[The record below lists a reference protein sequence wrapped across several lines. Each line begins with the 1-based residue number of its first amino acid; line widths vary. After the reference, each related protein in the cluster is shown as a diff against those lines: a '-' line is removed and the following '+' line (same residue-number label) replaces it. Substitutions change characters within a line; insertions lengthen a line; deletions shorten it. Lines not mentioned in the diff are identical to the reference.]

1 MKIKKKYKYL
11 ICDSIKAYN
20 YFKKQIDHDQLLSAS
35 PALLM
40 HKDIKCESLYKEW
53 PAKKI
58 KKFQTTIFDLNKKIF
73 LKLSKTKKISFEENI
88 VTNIAINNFQK
99 NIFKISCI
107 SNIKLNDS
115 CLLIKH
121 KSNNKSYNYS
131 DNCWESYL
139 KNHKKIHI
147 LEFTEKKKTSNSG
160 FKFFLNINFFQRVFF
175 AGIETV
181 NLKLFKKLNFI
192 HKFFVKKKYLIYVNE
207 NELLLEAAGCFMK
220 KGYKIFNLI
229 DSLENSKNI
238 KKYSKDKQINDIY
251 KLCLPLIEKRIKL
264 WTNKNYNNIALKLFK
279 EILQEKLNNFYY
291 WEKKIKNFFLL
302 NNQLNEKNTI
312 LFCNAPANEKCL
324 AIKSIFNEYNIP
336 LVAFQHGVS
345 AEISNS
351 HKYNRIFH
359 DTTAS
364 DIFVAFNQQSAF
376 IKKDNPF
383 SKSKTIKYKGSK
395 RFSRVDSLM
404 FNNVKNNSVLYLS
417 NNLYKGNFGSLAT
430 WTNDE
435 HMAKNEIK
443 IISSV
448 LCKINAQ
455 VFYKPY
461 PEINHRYFDRDPA
474 INLIQKSTKLEIIEN
489 NVDARYIVSNYEIVI
504 CGSATSTLSWAL
516 MSNRPLVFINYKN
529 HACLQ
534 KTAYN
539 SLKKSVF
546 LFDFDD
552 TMFTKNIISFLNLPI
567 EKINEQ
573 WKKKLRARKSF
584 IKNFISDY
592 TENRDLF
599 SLINTEVY
607 SFHND
612 RKRNKY

>member
-1 MKIKKKYKYL
+1 MKRKYKYL
-11 ICDSIKAYN
+11 ICDSVKAYD
-20 YFKKQIDHDQLLSAS
+20 YFKKKIHHDQLLSAS

-40 HKDIKCESLYKEW
+40 HKDIKCKSLYKVW
-53 PAKKI
+53 SVKKL
-58 KKFQTTIFDLNKKIF
+58 KEFQTTIFDLNKKIF
-73 LKLSKTKKISFEENI
+73 LNLNKIKKIRFEENI

-99 NIFKISCI
+99 NIFKISSI

-121 KSNNKSYNYS
+121 KSENKSYKYS
-131 DNCWESYL
+131 DNCWENYL

-147 LEFTEKKKTSNSG
+147 LEFTDKKNSSNSG
-160 FKFFLNINFFQRVFF
+160 FRFFLNINFFQRVFF
-175 AGIETV
+175 AGLETV
-181 NLKLFKKLNFI
+181 NLRLFKKINFI
-192 HKFFVKKKYLIYVNE
+192 HKFFVKKKYLIHINE
-207 NELLLEAAGCFMK
+207 NELLLEAAGHFMQ
-220 KGYKIFNLI
+220 KGYKILNLI
-229 DSLENSKNI
+229 DALKDSKNI
-238 KKYSKDKQINDIY
+238 KKEAKEKQINEIY
-251 KLCLPLIEKRIKL
+251 KLCLPLIEKRIKI
-264 WTNKNYNNIALKLFK
+264 WTNKNYHDIALELFK
-279 EILQEKLNNFYY
+279 EILKDKLNNFYY
-291 WEKKIKNFFLL
+291 WEKKTKNFFLQ

-324 AIKSIFNEYNIP
+324 AIKSIFNEYNVP

-351 HKYNRIFH
+351 HRYNRIFH

-376 IKKDNPF
+376 IKNDNPF

-404 FNNVKNNSVLYLS
+404 FNHVKNNSVLYLS

-435 HMAKNEIK
+435 FMAKNEIK

-461 PEINHRYFDRDPA
+461 PEINHRYFDQDPA
-474 INLIQKSTKLEIIEN
+474 INLIQKSTKLAIIEN

-529 HACLQ
+529 HASL
-534 KTAYN
+534 KNIAYN

-552 TMFTKNIISFLNLPI
+552 KMFAKNIISFLNLPI
-567 EKINEQ
+567 EKINEL
-573 WKKKLRARKSF
+573 WKKKLIARKSF
-584 IKNFISDY
+584 IKDFISDY

-599 SLINTEVY
+599 SLINTEVD

-612 RKRNKY
+612 RKRNKS